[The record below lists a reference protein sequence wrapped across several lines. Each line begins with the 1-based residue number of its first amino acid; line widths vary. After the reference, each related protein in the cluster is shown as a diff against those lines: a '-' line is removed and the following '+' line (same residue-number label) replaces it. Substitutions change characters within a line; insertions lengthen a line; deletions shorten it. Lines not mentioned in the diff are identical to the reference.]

1 MSLGMTGEGQILLLI
16 ICIVG
21 FVGVPLL
28 LWVLALITSL
38 IRRFL
43 HIDLSYVW
51 TFGFFVG
58 IPAAILGASLA
69 IDTVGQTRMAQVIQ
83 KTEPVRL
90 HTSDGTW
97 SQGINLDVRYDVKG
111 QPLPPFTEYI
121 MAVMDAQ
128 RSGGTVEIASL
139 NPPVEDFDRLH
150 AGDLYEVRFFRIA
163 DFASLVRPANQ
174 STWTAFPWL
183 WIEGA
188 ILVAGAFILAYR
200 LRKTPLGYWPLAILI
215 LIGLTIPPLQGFYLW
230 RQRDDLS
237 ADTQH
242 ASAQVKDVTRITRIF
257 LGRGSRG
264 NTYDLAQPFDIV
276 QLTFTPPGYPDPVTV
291 VDAVDANPSQPTPF
305 DKGASVDIV
314 YAPDD
319 PRDARI
325 VGQTRTHH
333 LRTPLKVYTD
343 DALLLGL
350 FAAMIVG
357 LSLGGRWLGQALSS
371 RRPTPP

>member
-1 MSLGMTGEGQILLLI
+1 MSVGMTGESQILLLI
-16 ICIVG
+16 VCIVG
-21 FVGVPLL
+21 IVVVPLFL
-28 LWVLALITSL
+28 YVLALITSL

-43 HIDLSYVW
+43 HIDLSILW
-51 TFGFFVG
+51 TFALFVG
-58 IPAAILGASLA
+58 IPAALLGASLA
-69 IDTVGQTRMAQVIQ
+69 IDTVGQTRMAQVIR

-90 HTSDGTW
+90 HSADGTW
-97 SQGINLDVRYDVKG
+97 SQGITLEVRYDVKG
-111 QPLPPFTEYI
+111 QPLPPFTEYV

-128 RSGGTVEIASL
+128 RAGGTVEIASL
-139 NPPVEDFDRLH
+139 SPSVEDFDKLH
-150 AGDLYEVRFFRIA
+150 AGDTYAVRFVRVA
-163 DFASLVRPANQ
+163 DVASLVRPADQ

-188 ILVAGAFILAYR
+188 IMVAGMFILAYR

-242 ASAQVKDVTRITRIF
+242 ASAQVQNVTRIPSIF

-264 NTYDLAQPFDIV
+264 SRYDLSQPFDIV

-291 VDAVDANPSQPTPF
+291 VDAVDVDARQPSPF
-305 DKGASVDIV
+305 DKDASVDIV
-314 YAPDD
+314 YAADD

-333 LRTPLKVYTD
+333 LRTPLQVYTD
-343 DALLLGL
+343 NALLLVL
-350 FAAMIVG
+350 FAAMLVG
-357 LSLGGRWLGQALSS
+357 LSLGSRWLSQALAS